1 LRTIIVALY
10 PYKGQGLDS
19 WIDHGAG
26 MTYIAAKND
35 DCDVEFLDMKSLA
48 NDAELKEKLKGYD
61 LIAFGLKSSYY
72 AIGMKVVKFA
82 KEQGSKV
89 LVGGYHATAAPG
101 ELLSNSDIDYV
112 FHGESELTFPE
123 FLKDPSKFKRSIIGK
138 KPPNLD
144 LLPFVDRDIYREP
157 LENCLN
163 WWHGGK
169 LSKMTTVM
177 AARGCPYKCAFCQ
190 PLEDNHFGKKLRR
203 RSVDSIIAELRRLKE
218 LYHPDCLMIHDDT
231 FLIQPKWIEEF
242 IEKYPEIGL
251 PFWAAARADGICEH
265 PGLVKKLVDVGWE
278 LISVGYESGSQR
290 ILDIL
295 KKGTTVEQN
304 YESTKIIRSTRA
316 KIYANYITGLPWET
330 KWDIQET
337 AKMADIIAAEMPSWA
352 YFTPYP
358 GCELGEELIKRG
370 WSLLNR
376 ETYDRCPSGEKV
388 KHVDYDYIKKVRG
401 GFREETYPEFCDIII
416 PSYNNE
422 HYTIGCLESIKKNTK
437 PGTYRVIWVDNGSEF
452 PKKVDK
458 VISDMDHVSIK
469 LPTNEGFVGAT
480 NRGFEI
486 SNAPNVCLLN
496 NDTEVPNRWLEK
508 LITVL
513 QGSEDM
519 GIVGPL
525 TGYGEGLKMDSHH
538 SLSLH
543 STLLPT
549 AATTWD
555 LDKINSKLELGF
567 SGRTYSMS
575 FVGFFCGV
583 IKREVIDKVGYLD
596 TNYKMGMWDDVDY
609 NRAAQEAGY
618 RTELVIDTC
627 ILHHGRATFKEIE
640 KKENF
645 NVNKL
650 LALNKGYLDTK
661 WRKIYADRGLQ
672 PVVDFDKTFV
682 ISRAIY
688 TRMGEKSAIGV
699 LTEDRLSLMQRYFI
713 DSLGN
718 QTDSDFTV
726 YLIVGKYENDVTKR
740 IEDLNWDKV
749 NVQFI
754 YTDGDL
760 SEWRNTVLRTENWGR
775 EQDEGSPESIV
786 RKYGHPQANIM
797 ARLDTDDWVA
807 PGWIAHMK
815 HMAVTKPE
823 SHFLINY
830 QVTGQGLDG
839 RLYQFSMSHNHG
851 RTSPFIALVQ
861 KKPPR
866 ISPYM
871 DAHLKM
877 GTKFST
883 VYTVPPL
890 YTFMVVH
897 EGNRSNRFYPLDIY
911 FEDVELD
918 KVVKELKVPKRKK
931 SKRRV
936 VASTTKGSDWRA
948 RIAQGE
954 ARNETV

>member
-1 LRTIIVALY
+1 MKTVIVALY

-26 MTYIAAKND
+26 MTYTTAKNAE
-35 DCDVEFLDMKSLA
+35 CDVHFLDMKALS
-48 NDAELKEKLKGYD
+48 NDAELKEGLKGYD
-61 LIAFGLKSSYY
+61 LVSFGLKSSYY

-82 KEQGSKV
+82 KENGSKV
-89 LVGGYHATAAPG
+89 LVGGYHATAAPD
-101 ELLSNSDIDYV
+101 ELLKNPDIDYI

-123 FLKDPSKFKRSIIGK
+123 FLKDHSKFKRSITGK

-144 LLPFVDRDIYREP
+144 LLPFINRDIYREP

-203 RSVDSIIAELRRLKE
+203 RSVDSIIDELRQLKE

-265 PGLVKKLVDVGWE
+265 PDLVKKLVKVGWE

-304 YESTKIIRSTRA
+304 YEATKIIRSTEA
-316 KIYANYITGLPWET
+316 KIYANYITGIPWET

-337 AKMADIIAAEMPSWA
+337 AKMADVIAAEMPSWA

-358 GCELGEELIKRG
+358 GCELGEKLIKRK

-376 ETYDRCPSGEKV
+376 ETYDRCPSGIKV
-388 KHVDYDYIKKVRG
+388 KNVDYGYVGEVRR

-422 HYTIGCLESIKKNTK
+422 HYTVNCLKSIKKYTK
-437 PGTYRVIWVDNGSEF
+437 PGTYRVIWVDNGSDS
-452 PKKVDK
+452 PKSVDK
-458 VISDMDHVSIK
+458 EIADMDHLSIK
-469 LPTNEGFVGAT
+469 LPTNEGFVGAI
-480 NRGFEI
+480 NKGLEA
-486 SNAPNVCLLN
+486 SDAPNVCLLN
-496 NDTEVPNRWLEK
+496 NDTEVSDRWLEK
-508 LITVL
+508 LISVL
-513 QGSEDM
+513 HRSEDL
-519 GIVGPL
+519 GIVGAL
-525 TGYGEGLKMDSHH
+525 TNYGKDGGCDSHH
-538 SLSLH
+538 SLTLH
-543 STLLPT
+543 STLLPPES
-549 AATTWD
+549 TTWD
-555 LDKINSKLELGF
+555 LAKINKGLELAF
-567 SGRTYSMS
+567 PGRTSRIT
-575 FVGFFCGV
+575 FVAFLCAV
-583 IKREVIDKVGYLD
+583 IKREVIDKVGHLD
-596 TNYKMGMWDDVDY
+596 TNYAMGMWDDLDY
-609 NRAAQEAGY
+609 NRGAQKAGY
-618 RTELVIDTC
+618 RTELVLDTC
-627 ILHHGRATFKEIE
+627 IQHHGRATFKIIQKE
-640 KKENF
+640 ENF
-645 NVNKL
+645 DVDKL
-650 LALNKGYLDTK
+650 LKTNRLYLDKK
-661 WRKIYADRGLQ
+661 WRKIYAETALE
-672 PVVDFDKTFV
+672 PAVEFDHTFV

-688 TRMGEKSAIGV
+688 TQMGKKSGIGI
-699 LTEDRLSLMQRYFI
+699 LTEDRLELMQRYFI
-713 DSLGN
+713 NSLAN
-718 QTDSDFTV
+718 QTDKDFTV
-726 YLIVGKYENDVTKR
+726 YLILGEFENVTTKR
-740 IEDLNWDKV
+740 IENLNWEDV

-760 SEWRNTVLRTENWGR
+760 SEWRTSVLRTDNWGR
-775 EQDEGSPESIV
+775 EQDEGTPESIV

-815 HMAVTKPE
+815 HMAITKPE
-823 SHFLINY
+823 THFLINY
-830 QVTGQGLDG
+830 QVTGQGIDG
-839 RLYQFSMSHNHG
+839 RLYRFSMSHNHG

-877 GTKFST
+877 GGKFST
-883 VYTVPPL
+883 VYTIPPL

-897 EGNRSNRFYPLDIY
+897 EGNRSNRFYPFDEY
-911 FEDVELD
+911 FEDVEID
-918 KVVKELKVPKRKK
+918 KVFKEFPKPKKKKPKRK
-931 SKRRV
+931 
-936 VASTTKGSDWRA
+936 VAASSIKGTDWQS
-948 RIAQGE
+948 RIAQAE
-954 ARNETV
+954 ASKTV